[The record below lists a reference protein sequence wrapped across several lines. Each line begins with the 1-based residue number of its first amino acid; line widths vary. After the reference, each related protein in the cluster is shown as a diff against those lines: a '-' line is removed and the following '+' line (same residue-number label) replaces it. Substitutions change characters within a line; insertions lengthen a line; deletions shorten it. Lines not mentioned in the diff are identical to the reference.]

1 MYRNKVKK
9 SLVKVDAIQVEVLLP
24 ELVFDRGGSGIFNF
38 VVQNLFPQL
47 FLHHFSFLSDLRL

>member
-1 MYRNKVKK
+1 MKK

-38 VVQNLFPQL
+38 MVQNLFPQL
-47 FLHHFSFLSDLRL
+47 FLHHFSFLSDLGL